1 MSSKKEMIHILNK
14 IFHLKVFVE
23 MIRAVQNQKVFR
35 YNLIKEFR
43 VAVMQTGKKMVL
55 NILLDIANE
64 LPVGDC
70 LTLIESNLPLVATLF
85 TSTWTTNKVTN
96 IFKVLRFL

>member
-1 MSSKKEMIHILNK
+1 MYNSQKKKRQIFLKLFLN
-14 IFHLKVFVE
+14 LQVFVE
-23 MIRAVQNQKVFR
+23 MIKAVQTQKIFR

-43 VAVMQTGKKMVL
+43 VAVMATGKKMVL

-70 LTLIESNLPLVATLF
+70 LTLIESNLPLIATLF
-85 TSTWTTNKVTN
+85 TSTWTTNKVTH
-96 IFKVLRFL
+96 IFSW

>member
-1 MSSKKEMIHILNK
+1 
-14 IFHLKVFVE
+14 
-23 MIRAVQNQKVFR
+23 MIRAVQTQKIFR

-55 NILLDIANE
+55 NILLDIAND

-70 LTLIESNLPLVATLF
+70 LTLIETNLPLVATLF

-96 IFKVLRFL
+96 ILMVLIFL

>member
-1 MSSKKEMIHILNK
+1 
-14 IFHLKVFVE
+14 
-23 MIRAVQNQKVFR
+23 MIRAVQTQKIFR

-70 LTLIESNLPLVATLF
+70 LTLIETNLPLVATLF

-96 IFKVLRFL
+96 ILMVLIIL

>member
-1 MSSKKEMIHILNK
+1 
-14 IFHLKVFVE
+14 
-23 MIRAVQNQKVFR
+23 MIRAVKAQKIFR

-43 VAVMQTGKKMVL
+43 VAVMGTGKKMVL

-70 LTLIESNLPLVATLF
+70 LTLIEANLPLIATLF

-96 IFKVLRFL
+96 IFRVLIFLHFKLRENR

>member
-1 MSSKKEMIHILNK
+1 
-14 IFHLKVFVE
+14 
-23 MIRAVQNQKVFR
+23 MIRAVQTQKIFR

-70 LTLIESNLPLVATLF
+70 LTLIETNLPLVATLF

-96 IFKVLRFL
+96 ILMVLIFL

>member
-1 MSSKKEMIHILNK
+1 
-14 IFHLKVFVE
+14 
-23 MIRAVQNQKVFR
+23 MIRAVQTQKIFR

-43 VAVMQTGKKMVL
+43 VAVMGTGKKMVL

-70 LTLIESNLPLVATLF
+70 LTLIEANLPLIATLF

-96 IFKVLRFL
+96 ICRVLMFLHFIPQLRENR

>member
-1 MSSKKEMIHILNK
+1 
-14 IFHLKVFVE
+14 
-23 MIRAVQNQKVFR
+23 MIRAVQTQKIFR

-43 VAVMQTGKKMVL
+43 VAVMGTGKKMVL

-70 LTLIESNLPLVATLF
+70 LTLIEANLPLIATLF

-96 IFKVLRFL
+96 IFRVLIFLHFILPQLRDNR